1 MTISFKGQQ
10 VSFWIRLIKKLGPI
24 VLVLGFLFF
33 KVKYGKTFSGDLGEY
48 KIYFYIFGII
58 CFLIGIYY
66 HIRDIRTV
74 VTEVRFIDDKFQVLG
89 LDFNSKFEDTLKI
102 DQTSLE
108 IKEKEKSKQLYIEIF
123 SNDKYYYINNYSDW
137 KKVTLVELINEY
149 RNRSERTI
157 YGIELFPELI
167 KTEK

>member
-1 MTISFKGQQ
+1 
-10 VSFWIRLIKKLGPI
+10 
-24 VLVLGFLFF
+24 
-33 KVKYGKTFSGDLGEY
+33 
-48 KIYFYIFGII
+48 
-58 CFLIGIYY
+58 
-66 HIRDIRTV
+66 
-74 VTEVRFIDDKFQVLG
+74 VTEVRFTDDKFQVLG
-89 LDFNSKFEDTLKI
+89 LDFNSKFEDNLNI
-102 DQTSLE
+102 DQTSFE

-137 KKVTLVELINEY
+137 KKETLAELINEY